1 MDQTNAVKRTGMIG
15 LGAMGLQFAR
25 HMQRKG
31 FDVAGYDINADAVRR
46 AENDGIKHRGS
57 PAEVG
62 KFAEVVV
69 VMVATDE
76 QVESVVEGS
85 GLLDALAPGSVI
97 CIASSV
103 APETCRRLAALAA
116 AKNIGVLD
124 TPVVLG
130 QEAADNGTC
139 TVYVGGEER
148 WFLRAR
154 PVLQTFGRDIM
165 HLGDVGSGQIA
176 KMINN
181 MLLWATMVA
190 NFESL
195 TLAKQLGMD
204 IPKLAAALGHGSRR
218 QLVAVA
224 LGQEHRQMGREG
236 YGYGAGTGAGREGAD
251 AARRLGR
258 SIGQGDQPG
267 EDEGAAVVAL
277 TLRTLMEGRI
287 ILRLKI
293 RSCCGSA

>member
-1 MDQTNAVKRTGMIG
+1 MTAPSTRRRRHKNGANSMDQTNTVKRTGMIG

-25 HMQRKG
+25 HMLRKG

-46 AENDGIKHRGS
+46 AENDGIRHRTS
-57 PAEVG
+57 PAEIG

-69 VMVATDE
+69 VMVATDA

-85 GLLDALAPGSVI
+85 GLIDALAPGSVI

-148 WFLRAR
+148 WLERAR
-154 PVLQTFGRDIM
+154 PVLQAFGRDVV

-190 NFESL
+190 NFEAL
-195 TLAKQLGMD
+195 TLASN
-204 IPKLAAALGHGSRR
+204 LAMTSQNSPPRSATARAPTGRCRAGARAPANGPRRTWTPRWSWRRPPRSRCRSAAW
-218 QLVAVA
+218 
-224 LGQEHRQMGREG
+224 
-236 YGYGAGTGAGREGAD
+236 
-251 AARRLGR
+251 
-258 SIGQGDQPG
+258 SIN
-267 EDEGAAVVAL
+267 
-277 TLRTLMEGRI
+277 
-287 ILRLKI
+287 
-293 RSCCGSA
+293 

>member
-1 MDQTNAVKRTGMIG
+1 MNQTNVRRAGMIG

-25 HMQRKG
+25 HMLRKG
-31 FDVAGYDINADAVRR
+31 FDVAGYDINSDAMRR
-46 AENDGIKHRGS
+46 AEIDGIKKRNS
-57 PAEVG
+57 PAEIG
-62 KFAEVVV
+62 KHAEVVV

-76 QVESVVEGS
+76 QVDMVVDAS
-85 GLLDALAPGSVI
+85 GLLDALAAGSVI

-116 AKNIGVLD
+116 AKGIGVLD

-148 WFLRAR
+148 WFLRAQ
-154 PVLQTFGRDIM
+154 PVLQTFGREVLHI
-165 HLGDVGSGQIA
+165 GDVGAGQIA

-204 IPKLAAALGHGSRR
+204 VQKLVTALNKGSGANWSLSRWGKSTGKWAEKDMDHVLELAQAAKVPVPLGGLVD
-218 QLVAVA
+218 QLVKGINQERMKA
-224 LGQEHRQMGREG
+224 L
-236 YGYGAGTGAGREGAD
+236 
-251 AARRLGR
+251 LG
-258 SIGQGDQPG
+258 
-267 EDEGAAVVAL
+267 
-277 TLRTLMEGRI
+277 
-287 ILRLKI
+287 
-293 RSCCGSA
+293 